1 MIIHL
6 IHFSLKRNY
15 SHFFQNFFFS
25 YFMSCRMTY
34 LSNIFR
40 LSPETVTLKISISSL
55 DIHSSSTNAVHHNQG
70 NIYFC
75 ITADTHFQKTEITI
89 GFLFLPQQRF
99 TFSQTFKFHFKY
111 KNIKAAKADNQA
123 TRGLIFIKTFLNLL
137 SKNLFLVVIKSNQ
150 FHLRY
155 SSTEAATRGV
165 IKKRCL

>member
-1 MIIHL
+1 
-6 IHFSLKRNY
+6 
-15 SHFFQNFFFS
+15 
-25 YFMSCRMTY
+25 MSCRKTY

-40 LSPETVTLKISISSL
+40 LSPETVTRKISISSL
-55 DIHSSSTNAVHHNQG
+55 DIHNSSTNVVPHNQW
-70 NIYFC
+70 NIICFC
-75 ITADTHFQKTEITI
+75 ITADKYFEKTEITI

-137 SKNLFLVVIKSNQ
+137 SKNLFLIVIKSNQ